1 MANASSAVA
10 NQQKQLRPSD
20 RALRSLAAV
29 EPHEVRRHS
38 PYGRIVVARGLAFRT
53 LDFDD
58 ARAGVGKGNGAEGC
72 RHGLLNRNDQQPPR
86 VSRRDN
92 LREGQTFR

>member
-1 MANASSAVA
+1 MPSPTNRSSPGLQIERCAPL
-10 NQQKQLRPSD
+10 LRLSHTKY
-20 RALRSLAAV
+20 AG
-29 EPHEVRRHS
+29 HS